1 MNKIITIL
9 LTFLLLTGCAGGSL
23 KDTVLT
29 VMDNRDFKQ
38 RAPNEFLT
46 VTKAPLIMPP
56 DYELRPPKEGVKGIS
71 EKEPDDIARTYI
83 LKSES
88 SNSELSL
95 GEQSI
100 LKKANV
106 AYANPRI
113 KEELLLEA
121 GIVEKNESLADYLIR
136 LKKENSEVLDTY
148 GEVERLKTL
157 ETVVINI
164 PLENSAKNNTL
175 QPEVEE
181 VNLNKL
187 TLERL
192 RNKTNIV
199 NNNAILKYDIRS
211 EDVLNKN
218 SDIPENINREIP
230 PIDKQTTLL
239 KGLMGGL
246 MGGFGIF

>member
-1 MNKIITIL
+1 M
-9 LTFLLLTGCAGGSL
+9 
-23 KDTVLT
+23 
-29 VMDNRDFKQ
+29 
-38 RAPNEFLT
+38 
-46 VTKAPLIMPP
+46 
-56 DYELRPPKEGVKGIS
+56 
-71 EKEPDDIARTYI
+71 
-83 LKSES
+83 
-88 SNSELSL
+88 
-95 GEQSI
+95 
-100 LKKANV
+100 
-106 AYANPRI
+106 
-113 KEELLLEA
+113 
-121 GIVEKNESLADYLIR
+121 
-136 LKKENSEVLDTY
+136 
-148 GEVERLKTL
+148 
-157 ETVVINI
+157 VINI